1 MTGIS
6 ILGTGRYLPDRVVSN
21 EEFTAFIETSD
32 EWISTRTGISQRHIA
47 NGEST
52 WRMGA
57 NAAQAALDKAGVRA
71 EEIDLIIGTTVTAD
85 YLTPSMACI
94 VQNAIGAEHATC
106 FDVNAACSGFVYALD
121 VARNQLACGSAKT
134 ALIVSSEMLSRIT
147 DFTDRSSCVIFGDG
161 AGACVVRAGEGRFA
175 SCTGSVG
182 SGYGL
187 IFCKNPPPTSPFTNL
202 PVEADE
208 INTTEIKTGHLWQ
221 NGREVYK
228 FATKIMPEA
237 VHNACVKAGVTEE
250 ELAYIIPHQ
259 ANARIVQAAMKNM
272 GLPMEKAWLTI
283 AHTGNTS
290 SASIPIALDELEE
303 SGKLKRGDLLCAVGF
318 GAGLTYGAAVFQW

>member
-32 EWISTRTGISQRHIA
+32 EWISSRTGISKRHFA
-47 NGEST
+47 DGETT

-57 NAAQAALDKAGVRA
+57 QAAQAALDKAGVKA
-71 EEIDLIIGTTVTAD
+71 EEIDLIVGTTVTAD
-85 YLTPSMACI
+85 YQTPSMACV
-94 VQNAIGAEHATC
+94 VQHAIGAANAYC
-106 FDVNAACSGFVYALD
+106 FDINAACSAFVYALD
-121 VARNQLACGSAKT
+121 LVRSQLACGGART
-134 ALIVSSEMLSRIT
+134 ALIVSSEMLSRLT
-147 DFTDRSSCVIFGDG
+147 DFADRTTCVLFGDG
-161 AGACVVRAGEGRFA
+161 AGACVVRAEEKRYA
-175 SCTGSVG
+175 SCLGSDG

-187 IFCKNPPPTSPFTNL
+187 IFCKNPPPASPFRVK
-202 PVEADE
+202 PDE
-208 INTTEIKTGHLWQ
+208 LDDISSTDIKLGHLWQ

-237 VHNACVKAGVTEE
+237 VHNACVKAGVKEE
-250 ELAYIIPHQ
+250 DLAYIIPHQ

-283 AHTGNTS
+283 EHTGNTS
-290 SASIPIALDELEE
+290 SASIPIALDELAE

-318 GAGLTYGAAVFQW
+318 GAGLTYGAAVFEW